1 MASMQSQHGTH
12 TRHTGT
18 RATGK
23 SAWLLIVLGVAAM
36 LAAASCT
43 PSRPAKRSSGPL
55 IGFSLDSLVVERWRR
70 DVDSFTKAARDLG
83 AEVILRVANQDAS
96 TQISQVRELLEQGID
111 VLVIIPNDA
120 ERLSE
125 VCREARR
132 RGVKVMSYDRLVHK
146 ANCDLYISFDNE
158 KVGMLQAQTAVA
170 AVPSG
175 DYVIVNGAITDNNAF
190 MINAGFH
197 KVLDPL
203 IAAGKIR
210 LKAEIW
216 PSDWM
221 SDEVR
226 TRFEMTIRPGERIDA
241 VLCGNDM
248 LAETVISV
256 LSENRLAGNAVVT
269 GQDAELS
276 ACQRIAEGSQ
286 LATVYKPIDSLAL
299 KAAAFAV
306 MMARGEKVP
315 ADGTI
320 DDGRYKVPYIKL
332 EPLLVTAESLEST
345 VIKDGFHKVE
355 DVYRNVRKR

>member
-1 MASMQSQHGTH
+1 MASKKFFFSGQYR
-12 TRHTGT
+12 TR
-18 RATGK
+18 RQLCIIAFLM
-23 SAWLLIVLGVAAM
+23 LLVPAIFMNA
-36 LAAASCT
+36 CT
-43 PSRPAKRSSGPL
+43 PSRPAKRTSGPL

-70 DVDSFTKAARDLG
+70 DVDGFTKAAKDLG
-83 AEVILRVANQDAS
+83 AEVILRVANQDAN

-120 ERLSE
+120 ERLSD

-158 KVGMLQAQTAVA
+158 KVGMLQAQAAVA

-175 DYVIVNGAITDNNAF
+175 DYVIVNGAISDNNAF

-203 IAAGKIR
+203 IAEGRIR

-216 PSDWM
+216 PNDWM

-226 TRFEMTIRPGERIDA
+226 SRFEMTVRPGEHIDA

-256 LSENRLAGNAVVT
+256 LSENRLAGSAVVT

-286 LATVYKPIDSLAL
+286 LATVYKPIESLAL

-306 MMARGEKVP
+306 MMARKEKIP
-315 ADGTI
+315 AESVI
-320 DDGRYKVPYIKL
+320 DDGRYRVPYIKL
-332 EPLLVTAESLEST
+332 EPILVTAETLEST
-345 VIKDGFHKVE
+345 VIKDGFHRAE
-355 DVYRNVRKR
+355 DVYRNVKKR

>member
-1 MASMQSQHGTH
+1 RNNHASYG
-12 TRHTGT
+12 RF
-18 RATGK
+18 RAGIC
-23 SAWLLIVLGVAAM
+23 LRIVFLIMTATMIIG
-36 LAAASCT
+36 CK
-43 PSRPAKRSSGPL
+43 PSRQLKHSTGPL

-70 DVDSFTKAARDLG
+70 DVDSFTKAAHDLG
-83 AEVILRVANQDAS
+83 AEVILRVANQDAN

-125 VCREARR
+125 ICREAKR

-158 KVGMLQAQTAVA
+158 KVGMLQAQAAIA

-203 IAAGKIR
+203 IAAGKVR

-226 TRFEMTIRPGERIDA
+226 TRFEMTVKPGERIDA

-256 LSENRLAGNAVVT
+256 LSENRLAGSAVVT

-286 LATVYKPIDSLAL
+286 LATIYKPIDSLAL
-299 KAAAFAV
+299 KAAGFAV
-306 MMARGEKVP
+306 MMARNEKIP
-315 ADGTI
+315 YESTI
-320 DDGRYKVPYIKL
+320 DDGRYRVPYIKL
-332 EPLLVTAESLEST
+332 EPILVTSQTLETT
-345 VIKDGFHKVE
+345 VVKDGFHARE
-355 DVYRNVRKR
+355 DVYRNVKKR